1 MNHNYKISVIIPVYN
16 VEDYIGRCLDSLVN
30 QTLGIENIQVIAV
43 NDCTPDNSMA
53 VVEDYAKKYPSI
65 EIVKHKTNQG
75 QGAARN
81 TGLSY
86 AEGDYIT
93 FVDSDDFISENT
105 YEVCLEKFEKYN
117 CDLVIYE
124 YEYYSESGKE
134 YQRNPSGVLF
144 DENQLVED
152 ITQTPEIVFSTSLCN
167 KVYPNKFKSLL
178 KFPNTLYED
187 MVPTITI
194 IFKSKRIYIT
204 NECKYHYRK
213 RESGIKSTTDDFLE
227 KTDSY
232 RDFIFIHY
240 ELYTLLNEYPQYKPL
255 IDWINARDTRY
266 FVLDLILRNVF
277 SHEERKEIFYKA
289 KEYMGD
295 VSEDTLKKFDPFWRE
310 FLRDVQKKSYWPF
323 FIKYRSLY
331 PRIKYK
337 VLKIAKLMKL
347 YYLRSLKVS
356 QIAVSLFLSIL
367 YKRNPKSKGIWLLS
381 ERPSEAKDNGYR
393 FFQYIREEHPEI
405 NAYYVIDKSCEEDYN
420 RVKPLGNVIQHG
432 SWKHKTLFMLSEK
445 LITAHKGFIEPWNY
459 RNFKRYFQRFTKEK
473 KYIFLQHGIIGNGVM
488 DFLGKRNPNNHFN
501 LFICGAKPEFNY
513 INNNFGYLPGEVA
526 YTGLARFDYLKNQ
539 PKNQILIMPTWRTG
553 IVQPSW
559 VKNKVV
565 EDEDFLS
572 SEYFQRFQSI
582 INNKKLMDLL
592 EKHDFK
598 LIFYPHY
605 EVQQYLKYFK
615 SSSNRVVLADKD
627 STDVQTLL
635 MESKL
640 LITDYSSVHFDFAYM
655 NKPLVYYQ
663 FDREIFFK
671 KHYKK
676 GYFSFE
682 DHGFGPVMES
692 EEELIRFLESALEN
706 NFSMDPEYRTRTDD
720 FFILKDDRN
729 CERIY
734 NEIMK
739 LDQHYVVV
747 DNLIDEIFKDHKQ
760 KLSFNGLDIYLHGNY
775 IMYVADSIKR
785 VNNKFFLEVS
795 HDSQDF
801 HEAPDLLNLDFF
813 FKDLRVAEDKR
824 SKYTDKNI
832 AIVKIP
838 KVKIKSIK
846 IGQYIN
852 EEVKNLGEFILN
864 KN

>member
-16 VEDYIGRCLDSLVN
+16 VEDYIGKCLDSIVN
-30 QTLGIENIQVIAV
+30 QTLGIESIQVIVV
-43 NDCTPDNSMA
+43 NDCTPDNSMNI
-53 VVEDYAKKYPSI
+53 VKDYAEKYPSI
-65 EIVKHKTNQG
+65 EIVEHETNQG
-75 QGAARN
+75 QGPARN
-81 TGLSY
+81 TGLEH
-86 AEGDYIT
+86 ATADYIT

-105 YEVCLEKFEKYN
+105 YEECLEKFEEYH
-117 CDLVIYE
+117 CDFVIYE
-124 YEYYSESGKE
+124 YEYYSASGKK
-134 YQRNPSGVLF
+134 YPRNPSGELF
-144 DENQLVED
+144 LRDRLIED
-152 ITQTPEIVFSTSLCN
+152 LSQNPEIIFSTSTCN
-167 KVYPNKFKSLL
+167 RVYSRNFIPILNFTNTVFEDVLVAINALFHAKKIFVTNKA
-178 KFPNTLYED
+178 
-187 MVPTITI
+187 
-194 IFKSKRIYIT
+194 
-204 NECKYHYRK
+204 KYYYRK
-213 RESGIKSTTDDFLE
+213 RETSNKSTMDNYLVKKESYFDHILIDLE
-227 KTDSY
+227 IY
-232 RDFIFIHY
+232 N
-240 ELYTLLNEYPQYKPL
+240 LLKEYPEYKEL
-255 IDWINARDTRY
+255 INWFNARSSFPFLHEMVKRD
-266 FVLDLILRNVF
+266 DF
-277 SHEERKEIFYKA
+277 SHEERKDLFNKA
-289 KEYMGD
+289 KLFLSDTSEETMNRFSSFQRELLND
-295 VSEDTLKKFDPFWRE
+295 VKT
-310 FLRDVQKKSYWPF
+310 KSYWRF
-323 FIKYRSLY
+323 FLKYKIRY
-331 PRIKYK
+331 PRVRRKL
-337 VLKIAKLMKL
+337 VLS
-347 YYLRSLKVS
+347 YQRTLKTLD
-356 QIAVSLFLSIL
+356 ISIL
-367 YKRNPKSKGIWLLS
+367 IFISSFYRLNPKNKDVWLLS

-393 FFQYIREEHPEI
+393 FFQYVRAEHPEI
-405 NAYYVIDKSCEEDYN
+405 NAYYVIDKSHEEDYN

-501 LFICGAKPEFNY
+501 LFICGAKPEFDY

-539 PKNQILIMPTWRTG
+539 PKNQILIMPTWRSG

-559 VKNKVV
+559 IKNKVV

-627 STDVQTLL
+627 SNDVQTLL

-682 DHGFGPVMES
+682 DHGFGPVLES
-692 EEELIRFLESALEN
+692 EEDLINFLKSALEN
-706 NFSMDPEYRTRTDD
+706 NLSMDPEYRSRTDD
-720 FFILKDDRN
+720 FFVLKDDRN

-739 LDQHYVVV
+739 LDKHYVVV
-747 DNLIDEIFKDHKQ
+747 DRIIDEIFQKHSK

-775 IMYVADSIKR
+775 LMYVVDSMKR
-785 VNNKFFLEVS
+785 VKNKFFLEVS

-801 HEAPDLLNLDFF
+801 HEAPDSLNLSFF
-813 FKDLRVAEDKR
+813 FEDLLVAEDKR
-824 SKYTDKNI
+824 SRHKDKNI
-832 AIVKIP
+832 SIVKIP
-838 KVKIKSIK
+838 KVKIRSIK
-846 IGQYIN
+846 TGRY
-852 EEVKNLGEFILN
+852 VKGEMKSLGEFIIE
-864 KN
+864 